1 MAWPA
6 SEAVAVTVI
15 EDTSLGTDAAYDV
28 VTRWNAGSNVPS
40 LRLSPLR
47 SALPGML

>member
-6 SEAVAVTVI
+6 SDASAVTVI
-15 EDTSLGTDAAYDV
+15 VDTAFGADAAYDV
-28 VTRWNAGSNVPS
+28 VTRWNAGSNVPA